1 MAARDC
7 AAGTGA
13 VPWSRAVGA
22 ASARVD
28 GVGRD
33 AALSWKLTAVME
45 QTTTEVTFL
54 TSSIIFH
61 LFSSLSY
68 HFHPCLSDRLSI
80 VLRCHLFLLLKK
92 NLPHCSSASS
102 LHAVP
107 VLLVIIIF
115 NMYVFVQARVC
126 AQTFLSV
133 YFSFYF
139 FSLSYHS

>member
-7 AAGTGA
+7 VAGTGA

-68 HFHPCLSDRLSI
+68 HFHSCLSDRLST
-80 VLRCHLFLLLKK
+80 VLRCHLFLLLR
-92 NLPHCSSASS
+92 NLPHCSSPSS
-102 LHAVP
+102 LHGVP
-107 VLLVIIIF
+107 VLLFIIIF
-115 NMYVFVQARVC
+115 NMYFCTGLCVHADK
-126 AQTFLSV
+126 
-133 YFSFYF
+133 F
-139 FSLSYHS
+139 FECLL